1 MSGGFLPMEGHETA
15 LRSWFHRLTHAR
27 ENPATLA
34 DAKHWVEQLL
44 DTAPAPAESAW
55 AEDPG
60 GGVIDGMGAEWAVPS
75 LPSLDHPNLL
85 LFHAPLALLEG
96 AWLQSVAV
104 AGNAHLEAA
113 SHLLAC
119 QLTLLGRDEADSP
132 AFAYRAWLGQC
143 QLDLPEATAWQFAQ
157 DTRIGAPALHFS
169 CLQLALGLH
178 AASFFPEVLGFTLA
192 YSHSGSPWRLSALP
206 PPRRKTILTALA
218 RQLDYALQTFPAG
231 HPQRPRIG
239 KGFALYQQ
247 YEGEYC
253 AGLRRFSRVRPSL
266 GDGVADIFRRKLRFA
281 RGYHAGVQLGGRGLE
296 QWLDA
301 HPFDAQ
307 GFLAAFA
314 SSAYCQGDQGQ
325 RAFDRLTDFGGPM
338 FGVFAA
344 GELELI
350 NAWLESAKLG
360 DKAQS
365 FRVETPLPSASAI
378 GQIPQG
384 RQEDDLNAVELTSH
398 CLERIDRRSLYHLLI
413 NRDGDAKTLSLA
425 SQWVARV
432 LAGSRRRLNRR
443 GPLQRRFFDYAPEAF
458 AGRIEQIH
466 QMEVAKHRP
475 FRPPPSF
482 SREEYAW
489 GIGQFAPA
497 VLVDGCWLQHLGE
510 AAGQHRRTQRL
521 LHRIYAQELGEGRI
535 DWNHPKIYRD
545 LLDDLGIALPSVESI
560 EFARHPGFADAAFDL
575 PAYLLAI
582 SQFPRTYFPEIL
594 GLNLAIELSGL
605 GGGYQR
611 LADEMRHWAI
621 NPLIVTLHLS
631 IDNLAGGHA
640 AMACEAIQ
648 LYLDETLS
656 LGGTSLQQENWRRI
670 WSGYLSLQTA
680 TRRFK
685 WALLLGF
692 CRHFLPQRCL
702 RIFRMD

>member
-1 MSGGFLPMEGHETA
+1 MEGPEAA
-15 LRSWFHRLTHAR
+15 LRHWFHRLTHAR
-27 ENPATLA
+27 ENPATLT
-34 DAKHWVEQLL
+34 DARHWVEQLL
-44 DTAPAPAESAW
+44 DTVPTPAEAAW
-55 AEDPG
+55 AGDPSDRISEG
-60 GGVIDGMGAEWAVPS
+60 TDAEWPGPS
-75 LPSLDHPNLL
+75 LPSLDQPDLL
-85 LFHAPLALLEG
+85 SFHAPLALLEG

-104 AGNAHLEAA
+104 AGNSHLEAVNR
-113 SHLLAC
+113 LLAC

-143 QLDLPEATAWQFAQ
+143 QLGMPEVTAWQFAQ
-157 DTRIGAPALHFS
+157 DPRIGAPALYFS

-192 YSHSGSPWRLSALP
+192 YSRSGSPWKLPALP
-206 PPRRKTILTALA
+206 PPQRNAILAALA
-218 RQLDYALQTFPAG
+218 RQLAYALQTFPAG
-231 HPQRPRIG
+231 HPQRTRIG

-253 AGLRRFSRVRPSL
+253 AGLRRFSRIRPGL
-266 GDGVADIFRRKLRFA
+266 GDSVADIFRRKLRFA

-314 SSAYCQGDQGQ
+314 SSVYCQGDQGQ
-325 RAFDRLTDFGGPM
+325 RPFDRLTDFGGPM

-350 NAWLESAKLG
+350 NAWLEPAKLG

-365 FRVETPLPSASAI
+365 FRVEIPSPSASAI
-378 GQIPQG
+378 GQLPQG
-384 RQEDDLNAVELTSH
+384 DREASLNAVRLTSTGR
-398 CLERIDRRSLYHLLI
+398 CLKRIDHRRLYHLLI

-425 SQWVARV
+425 SQQVARV
-432 LAGSRRRLNRR
+432 LAGSRRKLNRR
-443 GPLQRRFFDYAPEAF
+443 GPLPSRFFDYAPEAL

-466 QMEVAKHRP
+466 QMEATKHRP

-482 SREEYAW
+482 SREEYVW
-489 GIGQFAPA
+489 GIRQFAPA
-497 VLVDGCWLQHLGE
+497 ILVDGCWLQHLGE
-510 AAGQHRRTQRL
+510 AACQHRRTQRL

-545 LLDDLGIALPSVESI
+545 LLDDLGIALPPVESI

-611 LADEMRHWAI
+611 LADELRHWAI

-648 LYLDETLS
+648 SYLDETLS
-656 LGGTSLQQENWRRI
+656 LGGTSLQQESWRRI

-680 TRRFK
+680 TQRFK

-702 RIFRMD
+702 RMFRMA